1 MKKIKALIPILGLS
15 LLTSCSLEDRFIF
28 GGNKNS
34 VSQNQPASK
43 DPNDS
48 SSTSDAPSSDA
59 DLETFDDCKN
69 SIFFALYNYYGF
81 DGQHF
86 TNKWLGRNDALAAHG
101 YKVTGYEGQKDARKF
116 KIERQANSDLPEDAK
131 IVRVNNQNWD
141 TTIQYAKPFAKYHPR
156 AVISTCN
163 GVEMASSNIKSVQF
177 KVSNATMGGFSP
189 TYRSAFVD
197 GSLRYLVAKYTA
209 HILPIVAASVNAL
222 DNGKARKNA
231 DGTALR
237 LSISQWAIQT
247 LEEYDRR
254 NAVDSVLEDHPTVRK
269 INVDKYFDKTN
280 PDYGPEKLSE
290 FVSSSTKENI
300 EALYAENESNGDAD
314 KAAFRAGK
322 KYKCGIIAPSS
333 VNDQVQLYI
342 DFIQGYLAKAYNFEV
357 LPVGSVTSSN
367 TQKSVATQL
376 CNQGANFIISVQ
388 DDTERNAA
396 AQVCNEKGVYF
407 AIAGSCQ
414 NALDY
419 AVIKNLPYYVG
430 SIGTSPEEERRS
442 AKERTEYYLQCRIK
456 RAQSQDALYEYEKE
470 VKGLNKT
477 KEESLSFYVPFDK
490 ERDI

>member
-1 MKKIKALIPILGLS
+1 
-15 LLTSCSLEDRFIF
+15 
-28 GGNKNS
+28 
-34 VSQNQPASK
+34 
-43 DPNDS
+43 
-48 SSTSDAPSSDA
+48 
-59 DLETFDDCKN
+59 
-69 SIFFALYNYYGF
+69 
-81 DGQHF
+81 
-86 TNKWLGRNDALAAHG
+86 
-101 YKVTGYEGQKDARKF
+101 
-116 KIERQANSDLPEDAK
+116 
-131 IVRVNNQNWD
+131 
-141 TTIQYAKPFAKYHPR
+141 
-156 AVISTCN
+156 
-163 GVEMASSNIKSVQF
+163 VEMASSNIKSVQF

-189 TYRSAFVD
+189 TYRSAFID

-254 NAVDSVLEDHPTVRK
+254 NAVDSVSEDHPTVRK

-314 KAAFRAGK
+314 KAAFRKGK

-333 VNDQVQLYI
+333 VNEQVQLYI
-342 DFIQGYLAKAYNFEV
+342 NFIQGYLAKAYNFEV

-367 TQKSVATQL
+367 TQKQVATQL

-396 AQVCNEKGVYF
+396 AKVCDEKGVYF

-414 NALDY
+414 NPLDY
-419 AVIKNLPYYVG
+419 AAIKNLPYYVG

-490 ERDI
+490 KRDI

>member
-15 LLTSCSLEDRFIF
+15 LLTSCSLEDRMIF
-28 GGNKNS
+28 GGNKTS
-34 VSQNQPASK
+34 VSQNQQVSK

-48 SSTSDAPSSDA
+48 SSTSDTPSSDA

-116 KIERQANSDLPEDAK
+116 KIERQANSDLPADAK

-209 HILPIVAASVNAL
+209 HILPIVAASVNA
-222 DNGKARKNA
+222 
-231 DGTALR
+231 
-237 LSISQWAIQT
+237 
-247 LEEYDRR
+247 
-254 NAVDSVLEDHPTVRK
+254 VDSVSEDHPTVRK

-314 KAAFRAGK
+314 KAAFRKGK
-322 KYKCGIIAPSS
+322 MYKCGIIAPSS
-333 VNDQVQLYI
+333 VNEQVQLYI
-342 DFIQGYLAKAYNFEV
+342 DFIKGYLAKAYNFEV

-367 TQKSVATQL
+367 TQKQVATQL